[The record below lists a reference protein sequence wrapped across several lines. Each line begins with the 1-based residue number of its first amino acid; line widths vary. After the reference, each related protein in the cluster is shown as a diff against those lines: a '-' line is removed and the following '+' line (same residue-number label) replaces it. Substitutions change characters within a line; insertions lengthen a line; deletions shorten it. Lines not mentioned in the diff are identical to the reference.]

1 MSEDIGY
8 TDCKFTEVRRM
19 SRVLAR
25 PFGEVVIPDG
35 LTDLDAFRA
44 WVHSGDLPEKLKV
57 HFING
62 EAWVDFMEEV
72 FSHNAM
78 KTALGRTLSV
88 LIWNEKIG
96 RYWSDGVFLTN
107 DEAELATTPD
117 AMFVSTRSFEDER
130 VWFTAGNRPGAVATE
145 MVGSPDV
152 VIEIVSPSSV
162 EKDVDRLMLA
172 YYQAGIDEYWVIDV
186 RDETEP
192 VLAIFRRGTRAFAA
206 VRKVKGW
213 VKSDVFGKAFRLAV
227 TETAGLIDFELEV
240 K

>member
-1 MSEDIGY
+1 
-8 TDCKFTEVRRM
+8 M

-35 LTDLDAFRA
+35 LTDLAAFRA

-62 EAWVDFMEEV
+62 EAWVDFMEEA
-72 FSHNAM
+72 FSHNAV
-78 KTALGRTLSV
+78 KTAITVALAV
-88 LIWNEKIG
+88 LVKQEGLG
-96 RYWSDGVFLTN
+96 RYWSDGMFLTN
-107 DEAELATTPD
+107 DDAELATTPD
-117 AMFVSTRSFEDER
+117 GMFVSTQSFEDER
-130 VWFTAGNRPGAVATE
+130 VWFTAGGRSGAVATE

-162 EKDVDRLMLA
+162 EKDVDRLMTA
-172 YYQAGIDEYWVIDV
+172 YFRAGIAEYWVIDV
-186 RDETEP
+186 RDEDDP
-192 VLAIFRRGTRAFAA
+192 ILAIHRRGTRAFAA

-213 VKSDVFGKAFRLAV
+213 AKSDVFGKSFRLVSAQV
-227 TETAGLIDFELEV
+227 AGLLDFVLEV